1 MKIDKKIITN
11 LREEY
16 GDAFYLLDSEQFQKN
31 FIELRDTFRS
41 IYPNFNIAYSYKTN
55 YTPKF
60 CKLVDKMGGYAEVV
74 SEMEMEIALRCGVK
88 HNRIIWNGPIKNSQK
103 LEEFLVAGGIDNVD
117 CIEELDIIKG
127 IAKRHPSNT
136 INLGIRC
143 NYEVGDGVVSRFGFD
158 VDSDD
163 FKKILDYVQNT
174 TNVHFY
180 NFQCHFAKRQIEY
193 WPARAKGM
201 VELVLFQSVLILVV
215 ACLVRWTIH

>member
-103 LEEFLVAGGIDNVD
+103 LEEFLVATMLTV
-117 CIEELDIIKG
+117 L
-127 IAKRHPSNT
+127 R
-136 INLGIRC
+136 NLILLR
-143 NYEVGDGVVSRFGFD
+143 VSLS
-158 VDSDD
+158 VIQA
-163 FKKILDYVQNT
+163 IL
-174 TNVHFY
+174 
-180 NFQCHFAKRQIEY
+180 
-193 WPARAKGM
+193 
-201 VELVLFQSVLILVV
+201 LILVFV
-215 ACLVRWTIH
+215 VTMRLAMVL

>member
-127 IAKRHPSNT
+127 IAKRHPRYSRRWSA
-136 INLGIRC
+136 IAWRSW
-143 NYEVGDGVVSRFGFD
+143 GDPAAEDASASVAA
-158 VDSDD
+158 DSSD
-163 FKKILDYVQNT
+163 
-174 TNVHFY
+174 
-180 NFQCHFAKRQIEY
+180 
-193 WPARAKGM
+193 
-201 VELVLFQSVLILVV
+201 SVLRTVFAQV
-215 ACLVRWTIH
+215 A

>member
-103 LEEFLVAGGIDNVD
+103 LEEFLVAGGTMLTV
-117 CIEELDIIKG
+117 L
-127 IAKRHPSNT
+127 R
-136 INLGIRC
+136 NLILLR
-143 NYEVGDGVVSRFGFD
+143 VSLS
-158 VDSDD
+158 VIQA
-163 FKKILDYVQNT
+163 IL
-174 TNVHFY
+174 
-180 NFQCHFAKRQIEY
+180 
-193 WPARAKGM
+193 
-201 VELVLFQSVLILVV
+201 LILVFV
-215 ACLVRWTIH
+215 VTMRLAMVL

>member
-74 SEMEMEIALRCGVK
+74 SEMEMELR
-88 HNRIIWNGPIKNSQK
+88 
-103 LEEFLVAGGIDNVD
+103 F
-117 CIEELDIIKG
+117 
-127 IAKRHPSNT
+127 
-136 INLGIRC
+136 
-143 NYEVGDGVVSRFGFD
+143 
-158 VDSDD
+158 
-163 FKKILDYVQNT
+163 
-174 TNVHFY
+174 
-180 NFQCHFAKRQIEY
+180 
-193 WPARAKGM
+193 
-201 VELVLFQSVLILVV
+201 VV
-215 ACLVRWTIH
+215 ALSTIASFGMDLSRIHRSLRSFL

>member
-74 SEMEMEIALRCGVK
+74 SEMEMEIVALSTIASFGMDLS
-88 HNRIIWNGPIKNSQK
+88 RIHRS
-103 LEEFLVAGGIDNVD
+103 LRSFL
-117 CIEELDIIKG
+117 
-127 IAKRHPSNT
+127 
-136 INLGIRC
+136 
-143 NYEVGDGVVSRFGFD
+143 
-158 VDSDD
+158 
-163 FKKILDYVQNT
+163 
-174 TNVHFY
+174 
-180 NFQCHFAKRQIEY
+180 
-193 WPARAKGM
+193 
-201 VELVLFQSVLILVV
+201 
-215 ACLVRWTIH
+215 